1 MNTSKKLVLGIVA
14 VVIVAVSGWVY
25 FSKKISVDR
34 QESEAASSNIYIAQS
49 AAGSADGSSCA
60 NARAASFFNSSGNWG
75 TGTTQIGSGTV
86 VHLCGT
92 ITTDFTSQGSGASG
106 NPVVVDGTG
115 ATMSGVGFTV
125 TKNYLTLQNIR
136 FPNGAGVFIG
146 GGSMPH
152 DIIIRNNYFKNQCT
166 SARGDVI
173 GTEGSYN
180 VLIEGNYMENCAT
193 NDVNHDDLIQTWA
206 AGGNSALAPHD
217 WTIRYNYF
225 VMNTPSEFN
234 KSFHMLEGLT
244 GPVNIY
250 GNVYDGRR
258 GGGSANGVNMNSNQ
272 SGMVANIYGNTVVQK
287 SGGPNNLWNL
297 KGSGQWNLR
306 NNITYA
312 TGAGNT
318 LTGDAVGTSRMTR
331 QNNLWFG
338 PGSPSCV
345 TTEICQNPQFKN
357 LTGNDFSLAAGSPAL
372 GKGTTLG
379 APYTTAVLQG
389 ATWPNPTLATRPA
402 GAWDMGAFINSGGT
416 GGGGTTGS
424 SDLNSDGKV
433 DVVDLGILLSSWGQT
448 TKPKADIN
456 QDAKVDVVDLGILLG
471 KWGTSG

>member
-1 MNTSKKLVLGIVA
+1 MNTSKKLVIGIVA
-14 VVIVAVSGWVY
+14 IVIVVVSGWVY
-25 FSKKISVDR
+25 FSKRISVEK
-34 QESEAASSNIYIAQS
+34 QESVAASSNIYLAQS
-49 AAGSADGSSCA
+49 ASGSGDGSSCS
-60 NARAASFFNSSGNWG
+60 NARAISFFNSSGNWG
-75 TGTTQIGSGTV
+75 TGATQIGPGTV

-92 ITTDFTSQGSGASG
+92 ITTDLTFQGSGASG
-106 NPVVVDGTG
+106 SPVVVDGTG

-125 TKNYLTLQNIR
+125 SKNYLTLQNIR

-272 SGMVANIYGNTVVQK
+272 SGMVANIYGNTQVQK

-312 TGAGNT
+312 SGAGNT

-345 TTEICQNPQFKN
+345 TTEICGQNPLFVN
-357 LTGNDFSLAAGSPAL
+357 YANNDFSLQSGSPAV
-372 GKGTTLG
+372 GKGATQSATYASG
-379 APYTTAVLQG
+379 PVPG
-389 ATWPNPTLATRPA
+389 ATWPNPALATRS
-402 GAWDMGAFINSGGT
+402 GTWDMGAFVKGSST
-416 GGGGTTGS
+416 QTLGS
-424 SDLNSDGKV
+424 SDLNTDGKV
-433 DVVDLGILLSSWGQT
+433 DVIDLGILLSSWGQT

>member
-1 MNTSKKLVLGIVA
+1 MNTSKKLVIGIFA
-14 VVIVAVSGWVY
+14 IVIVAVSGWVY

-152 DIIIRNNYFKNQCT
+152 DITIRNNYFKNQCT
-166 SARGDVI
+166 SADGDVI

-217 WTIRYNYF
+217 
-225 VMNTPSEFN
+225 
-234 KSFHMLEGLT
+234 
-244 GPVNIY
+244 
-250 GNVYDGRR
+250 
-258 GGGSANGVNMNSNQ
+258 
-272 SGMVANIYGNTVVQK
+272 
-287 SGGPNNLWNL
+287 
-297 KGSGQWNLR
+297 
-306 NNITYA
+306 
-312 TGAGNT
+312 
-318 LTGDAVGTSRMTR
+318 
-331 QNNLWFG
+331 
-338 PGSPSCV
+338 
-345 TTEICQNPQFKN
+345 
-357 LTGNDFSLAAGSPAL
+357 
-372 GKGTTLG
+372 
-379 APYTTAVLQG
+379 
-389 ATWPNPTLATRPA
+389 
-402 GAWDMGAFINSGGT
+402 
-416 GGGGTTGS
+416 
-424 SDLNSDGKV
+424 
-433 DVVDLGILLSSWGQT
+433 
-448 TKPKADIN
+448 
-456 QDAKVDVVDLGILLG
+456 
-471 KWGTSG
+471 